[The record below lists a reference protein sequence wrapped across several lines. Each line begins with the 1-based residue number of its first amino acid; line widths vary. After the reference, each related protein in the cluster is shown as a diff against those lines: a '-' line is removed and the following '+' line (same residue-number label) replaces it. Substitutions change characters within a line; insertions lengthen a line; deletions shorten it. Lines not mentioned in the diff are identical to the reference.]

1 MPRNSKSKSPVSSP
15 LYLASSSPRRQQ
27 LLAQAGIH
35 FSRLAVAVDEEALT
49 ASYRG
54 EPGELGQYLATAK
67 ALEARQ
73 ELVKTGKRGRILT
86 ADTTVLLEGQSLP
99 KPHDSAEATGML
111 RDLRGREHIVA
122 TGVALTEENG
132 CIVAAT
138 STTPVL
144 MRDYSDAEMEGY
156 VASGD
161 SLDKAGGYSIQH
173 PGFQPVKA
181 IAGCHLGVI
190 GLPICIVNALLN
202 HSPVPPPYR
211 GCPWSAEC
219 TAEAGPG
226 SPGLGTPTE
235 SSAR

>member
-1 MPRNSKSKSPVSSP
+1 MNRKSKSPVTSP

-35 FSRLAVAVDEEALT
+35 FSRLAAAVDEEALT

-67 ALEARQ
+67 ALEARDA
-73 ELVKTGKRGRILT
+73 LVKSGKRGRILT
-86 ADTTVLLEGQSLP
+86 ADTTVLLEGRSLP
-99 KPHDSAEATGML
+99 KPRDSAEAAAML

-138 STTPVL
+138 STTRVL
-144 MRDYSDAEMEGY
+144 MRDYSDAEISSY

-161 SLDKAGGYSIQH
+161 PLDKAGSYSIQH
-173 PGFQPVKA
+173 PAFQPVRA
-181 IAGCHLGVI
+181 ISGCHLGVI
-190 GLPICIVNALLN
+190 GLPMCIVNALLN
-202 HSPVPPPYR
+202 QSPVPPACK
-211 GCPWSAEC
+211 GCPWSSEC
-219 TAEAGPG
+219 TAQVDPG
-226 SPGLGTPTE
+226 SPGRGSPGE
-235 SSAR
+235 ASST